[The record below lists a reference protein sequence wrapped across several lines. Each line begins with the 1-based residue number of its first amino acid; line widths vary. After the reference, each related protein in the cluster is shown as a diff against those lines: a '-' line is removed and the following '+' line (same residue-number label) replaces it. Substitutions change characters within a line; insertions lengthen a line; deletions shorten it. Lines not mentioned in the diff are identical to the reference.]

1 LSRRDVRAR
10 DLGLQFDGD
19 PGDFNAIT
27 DVPAV
32 EVGHAT
38 IVSGDGAKAVRTG
51 VTAVLPRG
59 REGVWEPL
67 FAAWFSMNGCGEMTG
82 TTWVQESG
90 FLYGPVL
97 TTNSHSVGVVRDS
110 VIEWEIQ
117 RGLDPPY
124 ALPVVAETWDG
135 YLNDMNGMHVR
146 KEHTFA
152 AINSATSG
160 PVEEGNVGGG
170 TGMICYEFKGG
181 IGTASRKVRLAPRGT
196 GYSVGVLVQANH
208 GSRPQ
213 FRINGVPVGLEITEN
228 RVYQEGGS
236 IIVIIGTDAPLLPH
250 QLKRIAQRASM
261 GLAKTGSFASN
272 YSGDIFLAFSTSN
285 RGSPKDR
292 ELLPK
297 PPDPAPLDVRML
309 PNGYLDTLFE
319 ATVQATDEAILN
331 ALVRAKTMVGFE
343 DHRVMELPHDRLREI
358 MLKHRRFA

>member
-1 LSRRDVRAR
+1 
-10 DLGLQFDGD
+10 LQFEGE
-19 PGDFNAIT
+19 PGKFNAIT
-27 DVPAV
+27 DVAGV

-38 IVSGDGAKAVRTG
+38 IISGNGIKAVRTG

-59 REGVWEPL
+59 REGVWEPV

-82 TTWVQESG
+82 TTWIQESG

-97 TTNSHSVGVVRDS
+97 TTNSHGVGVVRDS

-117 RGLDPPY
+117 HGFNPPY

-135 YLNDMNGMHVR
+135 FLNDMNGMHVK
-146 KEHTFA
+146 KEHAFA
-152 AINSATSG
+152 AIDSARSG

-181 IGTASRKVRLAPRGT
+181 IGTASRRPSVAPGNE
-196 GYSVGVLVQANH
+196 YSVGVLVQANH
-208 GSRPQ
+208 GLRPQ
-213 FRINGVPVGLEITEN
+213 FRIKGVPVGLEISEN

-236 IIVIIGTDAPLLPH
+236 IIVIIATDAPLLPH
-250 QLKRIAQRASM
+250 QLKRIAQRASI
-261 GLAKTGSFASN
+261 GLAQSGSIASN

-285 RGSPKDR
+285 RGSPTDR

-297 PPDPAPLDVRML
+297 PDPAPLEVKML
-309 PNGYLDTLFE
+309 PNGHLDALFE

-331 ALVRAKTMVGFE
+331 ALVGAKTMVGFE
-343 DHRVMELPHDRLREI
+343 DHRVMELPHDRVREVMRKYNRI
-358 MLKHRRFA
+358 P